1 MNFSQKH
8 FLLFTFLKCNVVY
21 LCSWTGQIKAF
32 VPWDQVQAEGEGE
45 RKRERERDRDRR
57 GAEEK
62 KFKACKVKLE
72 GHSLSAF
79 SQPA

>member
-1 MNFSQKH
+1 MQLDGPNQSIRSLGPSAGRRRGRK
-8 FLLFTFLKCNVVY
+8 K
-21 LCSWTGQIKAF
+21 
-32 VPWDQVQAEGEGE
+32 
-45 RKRERERDRDRR
+45 KRERDRR

>member
-1 MNFSQKH
+1 MQLDGPNQSIRS
-8 FLLFTFLKCNVVY
+8 LGP
-21 LCSWTGQIKAF
+21 SAGRRR
-32 VPWDQVQAEGEGE
+32 G
-45 RKRERERDRDRR
+45 RKKKRERDRDRR

-62 KFKACKVKLE
+62 KFKASKVKLE

>member
-1 MNFSQKH
+1 MQLDGPNPSIH
-8 FLLFTFLKCNVVY
+8 
-21 LCSWTGQIKAF
+21 SRGPSA
-32 VPWDQVQAEGEGE
+32 G
-45 RKRERERDRDRR
+45 RKRGRQE

-79 SQPA
+79 SLPA